1 MLIDGACPPLVGIF
15 LIKYMDIKKF
25 KEKGISFDFDNDI
38 VNATDMMKNFPEKK
52 MNNFLRKKQ
61 TKEFIKVLEVKHKNL
76 NTLKSAS
83 LDFKAV
89 TTIKGNAIGRKQ
101 GTWMHK
107 ILALKFA
114 AWLSPEF
121 ELFVFETFE
130 NRLNEKI
137 RNAEIMESI
146 AWNKLDNNDLYK

>member
-1 MLIDGACPPLVGIF
+1 MEL
-15 LIKYMDIKKF
+15 KKF
-25 KEKGISFDFDNDI
+25 KEKGISFDFENDI

-52 MNNFLRKKQ
+52 MNNFLRAKQ
-61 TKEFIKVLEVKHKNL
+61 TKEFIRVLKEKYSKL
-76 NTLKSAS
+76 DTLKS
-83 LDFKAV
+83 V
-89 TTIKGNAIGRKQ
+89 TVVKQGGTDQ

-121 ELFVFETFE
+121 ELFVFEVFE

-137 RNAEIMESI
+137 RQAEIREGR
-146 AWNKLDNNDLYK
+146 AWNIIDNKDLYR